1 MYTLDEKKAWTINVV
16 ARHYCL
22 SLENAGKFLIFFQG
36 EVIED
41 MVAMY
46 LVLTKIVFSLI
57 LGGTFEF
64 YLSQKRIRY
73 RNLPGKIIFQMSHAD
88 SLNYLMK

>member
-22 SLENAGKFLIFFQG
+22 SLENASKFVIFFQG

-73 RNLPGKIIFQMSHAD
+73 PNLPGKIIFQMSHAD